1 MAAARLGLAASCDFA
16 PAVGDYDQRMD
27 ELPRPNPDVVF
38 RDVEGETVLVHLGTN
53 RIYALNATGARL
65 WQLLTEGYD
74 RSALTRRLLEEF
86 DVEPAA
92 LEREIDGLLS
102 ELTEEELVG

>member
-1 MAAARLGLAASCDFA
+1 VD
-16 PAVGDYDQRMD
+16 DYDQRVD

-65 WQLLTEGYD
+65 WQLLTEGHD
-74 RSALTRRLLEEF
+74 RPELMRRLLEEF
-86 DVEPAA
+86 DVEPATLA
-92 LEREIDGLLS
+92 REIDGLLH
-102 ELTEEELVG
+102 ELSQEELVA